1 MLYIRRRMKAETGL
15 KLYYREKIQVELKN
29 SPKTLII
36 SIAID
41 IMTKI
46 SQIINTNKEG
56 ICY

>member
-1 MLYIRRRMKAETGL
+1 MKAETGL